1 MLIIITLGFNEKIE
15 ISNIIK
21 EVIIKIVSIDKEWW
35 LFLVMNE
42 FTYIKKIPTKF
53 KIAIRNNISIFFFI
67 L

>member
-21 EVIIKIVSIDKEWW
+21 EVVIKIVSIDKEWW